1 MTGEDKKAANP
12 PQGILTSRLGNRQS
26 AIANLFNFP
35 AGCNKVKNQPITIA
49 EGYL

>member
-26 AIANLFNFP
+26 PISLTFLLAVI
-35 AGCNKVKNQPITIA
+35 KSKINQ
-49 EGYL
+49 